1 MKEVSVKLLKAHA
14 SALLRAVEQGETIVV
29 TRHGHPIA
37 RLEAVGLQPRQQMGL
52 RGLYAH
58 LAPALEGVDLQA
70 EIRQLR
76 EASTA
81 QIEKRNAQAVGPE
94 PN

>member
-1 MKEVSVKLLKAHA
+1 MLKAHA
-14 SALLRAVEQGETIVV
+14 SELLRAVEQGEVIIV

-37 RLEAVGLQPRQQMGL
+37 RLEAVGLHPQPQMGL

-58 LAPALEGVDLQA
+58 LAPALEDLDLQA

-76 EASTA
+76 QASTA
-81 QIEKRNAQAVGPE
+81 QLEK
-94 PN
+94 